1 MYTKY
6 IYLLY
11 MQPSTSQKVG
21 RLWCGQSFITEVKAY
36 YCPSGHVKQRK
47 SKTAYESN
55 HTGDIQYLNNC

>member
-1 MYTKY
+1 
-6 IYLLY
+6 